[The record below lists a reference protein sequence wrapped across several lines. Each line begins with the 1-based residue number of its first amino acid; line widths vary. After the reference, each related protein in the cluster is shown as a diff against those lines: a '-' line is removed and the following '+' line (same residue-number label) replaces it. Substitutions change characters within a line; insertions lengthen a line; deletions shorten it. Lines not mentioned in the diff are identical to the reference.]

1 MNKTKKETAV
11 SSATSN
17 TATSGMKTLKKSK
30 KKEGDD
36 SFEKTRLIIST
47 LLLAGVIY
55 WDSKDIEYSIEFSLF
70 IVGSYIIMWFLIYLY
85 TILKRNQFKLATLK
99 SVDKEFLIAFV
110 GSVVVY
116 FFVSKYL
123 LYWGILSIIF
133 ISISLLLI
141 DILRNIKIK

>member
-1 MNKTKKETAV
+1 
-11 SSATSN
+11 
-17 TATSGMKTLKKSK
+17 MKTLKKSK
-30 KKEGDD
+30 KKDPSE
-36 SFEKTRLIIST
+36 SFEKIRLIIST
-47 LLLAGVIY
+47 LLLVGVIY

-85 TILKRNQFKLATLK
+85 TILKRDQFKLISLK
-99 SVDKEFLIAFV
+99 SIDKEFLIAFA

-123 LYWGILSIIF
+123 LLTGVLSIVF

-141 DILRNIKIK
+141 NIIRSKNKK

>member
-1 MNKTKKETAV
+1 
-11 SSATSN
+11 
-17 TATSGMKTLKKSK
+17 MKTLKKSK
-30 KKEGDD
+30 KKDPSE
-36 SFEKTRLIIST
+36 SFEKVRLIVST

-70 IVGSYIIMWFLIYLY
+70 IVGSFIIMWFLIYLY
-85 TILKRNQFKLATLK
+85 TTLKRNQFKLATLK
-99 SVDKEFLIAFV
+99 SVDKEFLIAFA

-123 LYWGILSIIF
+123 LYWGVLSIIF

-141 DILRNIKIK
+141 DIIRNMIKKIV

>member
-1 MNKTKKETAV
+1 
-11 SSATSN
+11 
-17 TATSGMKTLKKSK
+17 MKTLKKSK
-30 KKEGDD
+30 KKNPIE
-36 SFEKTRLIIST
+36 SFEKVRLIIST
-47 LLLAGVIY
+47 VLLVGIIY

-85 TILKRNQFKLATLK
+85 TILKRSQFKLISLK
-99 SVDKEFLIAFV
+99 NIDKEFLIAFV

-123 LYWGILSIIF
+123 LLTGVLSIVF

-141 DILRNIKIK
+141 DIIRSKNR

>member
-1 MNKTKKETAV
+1 
-11 SSATSN
+11 
-17 TATSGMKTLKKSK
+17 MKTLKKLK
-30 KKEGDD
+30 KKDPSE
-36 SFEKTRLIIST
+36 SFEKIRLIIST
-47 LLLAGVIY
+47 LLLVGVIY

-85 TILKRNQFKLATLK
+85 TILKRDQFKLISLK
-99 SVDKEFLIAFV
+99 SIDKEFLIAFA

-123 LYWGILSIIF
+123 LLTGVLSIVF

-141 DILRNIKIK
+141 NIIRSKNKK